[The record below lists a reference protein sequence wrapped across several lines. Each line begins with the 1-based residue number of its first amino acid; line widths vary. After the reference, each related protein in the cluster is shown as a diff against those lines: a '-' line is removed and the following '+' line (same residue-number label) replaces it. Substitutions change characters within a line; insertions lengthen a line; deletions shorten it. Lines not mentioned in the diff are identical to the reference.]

1 MSEQLNQLV
10 RNTREIERQK
20 YREELRIRAAL
31 AAMQGLLH
39 AGYNVLEQSL
49 MSQSFDYADAF
60 IEELER
66 RG

>member
-1 MSEQLNQLV
+1 MSEQLTQLV

-31 AAMQGLLH
+31 A
-39 AGYNVLEQSL
+39 VLPAIIAANGQYEVRGNTKL
-49 MSQSFDYADAF
+49 SFEYADAF